1 MHCSLHIFTFKYY
14 RVTKGVGILFLQLAV
29 EVANILGFASA
40 TNIYP
45 RQFVLV
51 TDVLDEF
58 GHLVY
63 DRLYTKANKE
73 RAESGLNQLPDN
85 FTVDDVPK
93 QTRDVA
99 RNWFCKIGDINDFLP
114 RFYG

>member
-1 MHCSLHIFTFKYY
+1 M
-14 RVTKGVGILFLQLAV
+14 FLQLAV
-29 EVANILGFASA
+29 EVANILRSAST
-40 TNIYP
+40 TNNYP

-51 TDVLDEF
+51 TDILDDF

-73 RAESGLNQLPDN
+73 RAEAGLSQLPDN
-85 FTVDDVPK
+85 FTASDVPK
-93 QTRDVA
+93 QTQDIA
-99 RNWFCKIGDINDFLP
+99 RNWFCKIGDITEFLP